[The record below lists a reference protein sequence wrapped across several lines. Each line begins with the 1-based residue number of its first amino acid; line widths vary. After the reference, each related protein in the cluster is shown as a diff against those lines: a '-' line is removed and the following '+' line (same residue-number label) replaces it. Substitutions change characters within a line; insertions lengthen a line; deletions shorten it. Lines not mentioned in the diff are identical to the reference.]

1 MKNKLLVTSALA
13 SGLLISGA
21 ALADVKVSGD
31 VEATW
36 RGLSYD
42 KSTIEKQG
50 GDGIGIETN
59 IAIKYTGSTDNG
71 LNVTAGS
78 VIEDGT
84 ADTEY
89 LTVGSDQVSVTI
101 GQDVGNNLSS
111 TVVPHIG
118 DQDGTLYGDTSGAVT
133 TNNANAVLYRNQ
145 FSDNDEA
152 HSAPHISLDAK
163 VAGGTVTLR
172 YARQNTEATRA
183 SDSVIAASNK
193 GSAIEMLYSGSPME
207 GLKVQIGTQRE
218 TDEIDSAT
226 TDGGQLNKLGVAYN
240 FGGVSV
246 GAQRQNYDNGA
257 TSNSDTKATTIAATF
272 AANDQVSFG
281 VRRTTTDQDGKAD
294 NEEMTTLEMG
304 YSLGSLGFSL
314 AFGKIDAIG
323 GASSTN
329 GDGEVIQAR
338 LHQKF

>member
-42 KSTIEKQG
+42 KSTLETKG

-89 LTVGSDQVSVTI
+89 LTVGTDSFSVTI

-111 TVVPHIG
+111 TVVPHVG
-118 DQDGTLYGDTSGAVT
+118 DQDGTLYSDSSTSVLDNGA
-133 TNNANAVLYRNQ
+133 AAVIYRNQ

-163 VAGGTVTLR
+163 AAGGTVTLR
-172 YARQNTEATRA
+172 YARNNSEARQ
-183 SDSVIAASNK
+183 SDSVIDTGS
-193 GSAIEMLYSGSPME
+193 GSAIEMLYVGSPME

-218 TDEIDSAT
+218 TDEVDSAT
-226 TDGGQLNKLGVAYN
+226 TDGGQLNKIGVAYN
-240 FGGVSV
+240 FGSISV
-246 GAQRQNYDNGA
+246 GAQRQNYDSGA
-257 TSNSDTKATTIAATF
+257 ASDSDTKATTVAATF
-272 AANDQVSFG
+272 AVSDQVTFG
-281 VRRTTTDQDGKAD
+281 IRRTTTDRDGLAD
-294 NEEMTTLEMG
+294 DEEMTTLEMG

-314 AFGKIDAIG
+314 AYGKIDAIG
-323 GASSTN
+323 GNASTN
-329 GDGEVIQAR
+329 GDGEVVQAR

>member
-13 SGLLISGA
+13 SGLMISGA

-89 LTVGSDQVSVTI
+89 LTIGSDTFSVTV

-111 TVVPHIG
+111 TVVPHVG
-118 DQDGTLYGDTSGAVT
+118 DQDGTLYTDAATAVLV
-133 TNNANAVLYRNQ
+133 NGLASVLYRNQ
-145 FSDNDEA
+145 LSGNDEA
-152 HSAPHISLDAK
+152 HSAPHISFDSK
-163 VAGGTVTLR
+163 VAGGTITLR
-172 YARQNTEATRA
+172 YAPDNKEADRP
-183 SDSVIAASNK
+183 SDSVIESGN
-193 GSAIEMLYSGSPME
+193 GSAIEILYSGSPVE

-218 TDEIDSAT
+218 TPEDDSAT
-226 TDGGQLNKLGVAYN
+226 TDGAELNKIGIAYN
-240 FGGVSV
+240 FGAVTV
-246 GAQRQNYDNGA
+246 GAQRQDYDNGA
-257 TSNSDTKATTIAATF
+257 TGDSDTKANTIAATF
-272 AANDQVSFG
+272 AASDQVTFG
-281 VRRTTTDQDGKAD
+281 IRRTTTDTEGKAD
-294 NEEMTTLEMG
+294 NEEMTTIEFG

-314 AFGKIDAIG
+314 AYGKIDAIG

-329 GDGEVIQAR
+329 GDGEVVQAR